1 MGRRQR
7 AVTSLGFPK
16 AMGRDLAEAD
26 RSRIDGRGNGFC
38 NPVEAL
44 KEKPQV
50 GLGLPHFEMERN
62 NYAHA
67 TCHPDFNG
75 FQV

>member
-1 MGRRQR
+1 MIATMGK
-7 AVTSLGFPK
+7 TP
-16 AMGRDLAEAD
+16 D
-26 RSRIDGRGNGFC
+26 RGNGFC
-38 NPVEAL
+38 KAL